1 MNNDLIPVEDRPDL
15 ARDPVSKAILS
26 TDLNLLQ
33 EHRKKMAMMKSLL
46 NNQTEIEQLRSEI
59 TEIKSLLKEL
69 ISKKD
74 K

>member
-26 TDLNLLQ
+26 TDIHKLQ

-46 NNQTEIEQLRSEI
+46 NNKSEIEELRSEI

-69 ISKKD
+69 VSQKD